1 MLFLGQVK
9 VYMQTNFEI
18 TLENDPS
25 QTIKRVE
32 GIIEDL
38 IGGNDSQVEYL
49 LNDML
54 PRFVTTLLKKG

>member
-1 MLFLGQVK
+1 
-9 VYMQTNFEI
+9 MQTNFEI